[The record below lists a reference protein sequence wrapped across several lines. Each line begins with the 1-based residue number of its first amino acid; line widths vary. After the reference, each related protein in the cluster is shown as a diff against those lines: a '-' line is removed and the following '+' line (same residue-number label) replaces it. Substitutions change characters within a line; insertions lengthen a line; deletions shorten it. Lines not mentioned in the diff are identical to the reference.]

1 LDKIVLTSDVLAP
14 TPTEIAA
21 VKAKIDDEAL
31 TRAVETVR
39 LTLRSSG
46 RQRVDAPKVK
56 ENKAQEKG
64 KVGEN

>member
-1 LDKIVLTSDVLAP
+1 VLTSDILAP
-14 TPTEIAA
+14 TLTKIAA
-21 VKAKIDDEAL
+21 VEAEVDDKAL